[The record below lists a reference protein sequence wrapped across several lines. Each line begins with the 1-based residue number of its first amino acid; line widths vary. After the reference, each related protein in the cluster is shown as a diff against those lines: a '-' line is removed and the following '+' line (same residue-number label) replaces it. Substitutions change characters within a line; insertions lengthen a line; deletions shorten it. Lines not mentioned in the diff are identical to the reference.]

1 MPNWCFID
9 CTFDEDRYADIA
21 ALMQTDRNMF
31 DFNQLI
37 KEPPELEITCGSKET
52 KGLKWYLDNHPE
64 LPEKAKKAFEC
75 KAGWVGESPVTDEE
89 KITGTQAAE
98 NYLKYGF
105 CDWYDW
111 RCAKWNTKWN
121 AAEVQWDPSNSVHY
135 WTAWDAPW
143 PIFAELSK
151 RFPDVLFHYDIE
163 WEEGFAA
170 EAEYL
175 GGEQTFYE
183 DRELT
188 WNEEEEE

>member
-9 CTFDEDRYADIA
+9 CRFDEDRYADIA

-37 KEPPELEITCGSKET
+37 KEPP
-52 KGLKWYLDNHPE
+52 D
-64 LPEKAKKAFEC
+64 
-75 KAGWVGESPVTDEE
+75 
-89 KITGTQAAE
+89 
-98 NYLKYGF
+98 

-121 AAEVQWDPSNSVHY
+121 AAEVQWNTKWDPAEGQWNTKWNAAEGQCEVQWNASNSVHY

-143 PIFAELSK
+143 PIFVELSK